1 MKSLDIQGSAKM
13 TNKLDVKHS
22 GEVVG
27 LLVLFSAISF
37 LAIVLTTKIKNR
49 LSVLLR
55 GLI

>member
-1 MKSLDIQGSAKM
+1 M

-22 GEVVG
+22 GEVVV
-27 LLVLFSAISF
+27 LLVLFSTISF